1 MNNVPTQDLVY
12 FGEFNKLYCTHS
24 GFTPHAATALIFENI
39 QELAL
44 HGLWCQFYHWVIKS
58 VDDGNMGISRMLFS
72 NIEYQWVQWNEAHQL
87 YGGDGLAPLWLP
99 VAVEL
104 QLKVTRMTLQTK
116 ETQQSAGMRPQHK
129 LQQPL
134 KVTNMSNRNSPLI
147 NHELST
153 FYFDADAIPSYLAI
167 PLRTSRGE
175 SESLQRPD
183 CLSPTWED
191 EEVVLI

>member
-1 MNNVPTQDLVY
+1 MWTMCQLKILFILGSLTNSIA
-12 FGEFNKLYCTHS
+12 H
-24 GFTPHAATALIFENI
+24 TPASHLMRGTALIFDNI

-58 VDDGNMGISRMLFS
+58 VDDGNMRISRMLFS

-134 KVTNMSNRNSPLI
+134 KVTNMSNRNSPSI
-147 NHELST
+147 NHELSFFILMPT
-153 FYFDADAIPSYLAI
+153 PFRPILQYHFVPQEVKV
-167 PLRTSRGE
+167 SRYSVQTASVQHE
-175 SESLQRPD
+175 RMRK
-183 CLSPTWED
+183 
-191 EEVVLI
+191 